1 MIIANNNNKS
11 QLVVLS
17 GPVPISVSLGKIDLW
32 EQQWQSADF
41 CFLIVN
47 HLVKNGQ
54 KCDL

>member
-32 EQQWQSADF
+32 KAVCQ
-41 CFLIVN
+41 FLFPYSEP
-47 HLVKNGQ
+47 LGK
-54 KCDL
+54 KLTKM